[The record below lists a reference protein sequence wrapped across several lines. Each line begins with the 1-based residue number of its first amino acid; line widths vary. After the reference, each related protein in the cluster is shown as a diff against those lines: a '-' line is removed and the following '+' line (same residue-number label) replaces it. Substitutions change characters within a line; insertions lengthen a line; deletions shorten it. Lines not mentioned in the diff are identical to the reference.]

1 MAAWNTVSRQYIGR
15 IQKTASEGMGSGGD
29 VGEFGI

>member
-15 IQKTASEGMGSGGD
+15 IQKAAGEGMGGGGD
-29 VGEFGI
+29 MGGFGI